1 MESIIPAIDLGID
14 FSKVK
19 NIYLAQMPADL
30 RKGIDGYVS
39 LVQGPLALDPLDGS
53 SFSSLIDR
61 RTRSKVSFVTEMDS
75 GLFISDS
82 PDLPFSGLSALTS
95 PTSCELTVRS
105 WLLCFPVCRL
115 FPSRHFCHELISMFK
130 PI

>member
-53 SFSSLIDR
+53 LFLFVNRQKNKIKGILRDGNGFWLVYKRLSRSSLQWPVSTDQSDFMRIDC
-61 RTRSKVSFVTEMDS
+61 SQ
-75 GLFISDS
+75 LAA
-82 PDLPFSGLSALTS
+82 LLSGLSIVPQPAFLPRTYKY
-95 PTSCELTVRS
+95 V
-105 WLLCFPVCRL
+105 
-115 FPSRHFCHELISMFK
+115 
-130 PI
+130 

>member
-1 MESIIPAIDLGID
+1 MESIIPSIDLGID

-53 SFSSLIDR
+53 LFLFVNRQKNKIKGILRDGNGFWLVYKRLSRSSLQWPVSTDQSDFMRIDC
-61 RTRSKVSFVTEMDS
+61 SQLAS
-75 GLFISDS
+75 L
-82 PDLPFSGLSALTS
+82 LSGLSIVPQPAFLPRTYKY
-95 PTSCELTVRS
+95 V
-105 WLLCFPVCRL
+105 
-115 FPSRHFCHELISMFK
+115 
-130 PI
+130 

>member
-1 MESIIPAIDLGID
+1 MFDTYGID

-53 SFSSLIDR
+53 LFLFVNRQKNKIKGILRDGNGFWLVYKRLSRSSLQWPVSTDQSDFMRIDC
-61 RTRSKVSFVTEMDS
+61 SQLAS
-75 GLFISDS
+75 L
-82 PDLPFSGLSALTS
+82 LSGLSIVPQPAFLPRTYKY
-95 PTSCELTVRS
+95 V
-105 WLLCFPVCRL
+105 
-115 FPSRHFCHELISMFK
+115 
-130 PI
+130 

>member
-53 SFSSLIDR
+53 LFHVVNRQKNKIKGILRDGNGFWLVYKRLSRSSLQWPVSTDQSDFMRIDC
-61 RTRSKVSFVTEMDS
+61 SQLAS
-75 GLFISDS
+75 L
-82 PDLPFSGLSALTS
+82 LSGLSIVPQPAFLPRTYKY
-95 PTSCELTVRS
+95 V
-105 WLLCFPVCRL
+105 
-115 FPSRHFCHELISMFK
+115 
-130 PI
+130 

>member
-1 MESIIPAIDLGID
+1 MQSIIPAIDLGID

-53 SFSSLIDR
+53 LFLFVNRQKNKIKGILRDGNGFWLVYKRLSRSSLQWPVSTDQSDFMRIDC
-61 RTRSKVSFVTEMDS
+61 SQLAS
-75 GLFISDS
+75 L
-82 PDLPFSGLSALTS
+82 LSGLSIVPQPAFLPRTYKY
-95 PTSCELTVRS
+95 V
-105 WLLCFPVCRL
+105 
-115 FPSRHFCHELISMFK
+115 
-130 PI
+130 

>member
-53 SFSSLIDR
+53 LFLFVNRQKNKIKGILRDGNGFWLVYKRLSRSSLQWPVSTDQSDFMRIDC
-61 RTRSKVSFVTEMDS
+61 SQLAS
-75 GLFISDS
+75 L
-82 PDLPFSGLSALTS
+82 LSGLSIVPQPAFLPRTYKY
-95 PTSCELTVRS
+95 V
-105 WLLCFPVCRL
+105 
-115 FPSRHFCHELISMFK
+115 
-130 PI
+130 

>member
-53 SFSSLIDR
+53 LFLFVNRQKNKIKGILRDGNGFWLVYKRLSRSSLQWPVTTDQSDFMRIDC
-61 RTRSKVSFVTEMDS
+61 SQLAS
-75 GLFISDS
+75 L
-82 PDLPFSGLSALTS
+82 LSGLSIVPQPAFLPRTYKY
-95 PTSCELTVRS
+95 V
-105 WLLCFPVCRL
+105 
-115 FPSRHFCHELISMFK
+115 
-130 PI
+130 

>member
-53 SFSSLIDR
+53 LFLFVNRQKNKIKGIIRDGNGFWLVYKRLSRSSLQWPVSTDQSDFMRIDC
-61 RTRSKVSFVTEMDS
+61 SQLAS
-75 GLFISDS
+75 L
-82 PDLPFSGLSALTS
+82 LSGLSIVPQPAFLPRTYKY
-95 PTSCELTVRS
+95 V
-105 WLLCFPVCRL
+105 
-115 FPSRHFCHELISMFK
+115 
-130 PI
+130 

>member
-53 SFSSLIDR
+53 LFLFVNRQKNKIKGILRDGNGFWLVYKRLSRSSLQWP
-61 RTRSKVSFVTEMDS
+61 VSTDQ
-75 GLFISDS
+75 SD
-82 PDLPFSGLSALTS
+82 F
-95 PTSCELTVRS
+95 
-105 WLLCFPVCRL
+105 CFCQLKTGPVA
-115 FPSRHFCHELISMFK
+115 
-130 PI
+130 

>member
-39 LVQGPLALDPLDGS
+39 PVQGPLALDPLDGS
-53 SFSSLIDR
+53 LFLFVNRQKNKIKGILRDGNGFWLVYKRLSRSSLQWPVSTDQSDFMRIDC
-61 RTRSKVSFVTEMDS
+61 SQLAS
-75 GLFISDS
+75 L
-82 PDLPFSGLSALTS
+82 LSGLSIVPQPAFLPRTYKY
-95 PTSCELTVRS
+95 V
-105 WLLCFPVCRL
+105 
-115 FPSRHFCHELISMFK
+115 
-130 PI
+130 

>member
-53 SFSSLIDR
+53 LFLFVNRQKNKIKGILRDGNGFWLVYKRLSRSSLQWP
-61 RTRSKVSFVTEMDS
+61 V
-75 GLFISDS
+75 S
-82 PDLPFSGLSALTS
+82 PDQSDFMRIDCSQLASLLSGLSIVPQPAFLPRTYKY
-95 PTSCELTVRS
+95 V
-105 WLLCFPVCRL
+105 
-115 FPSRHFCHELISMFK
+115 
-130 PI
+130 

>member
-53 SFSSLIDR
+53 LFLFVNRQKNKIKGILRDGNGFWLVYKRLSRSSLQWPVSTDQSDFMRIDC
-61 RTRSKVSFVTEMDS
+61 SQLASLLS
-75 GLFISDS
+75 GLLIVPQPAF
-82 PDLPFSGLSALTS
+82 LPRTYKY
-95 PTSCELTVRS
+95 V
-105 WLLCFPVCRL
+105 
-115 FPSRHFCHELISMFK
+115 
-130 PI
+130 

>member
-30 RKGIDGYVS
+30 RKGIDGYVF

-53 SFSSLIDR
+53 LFLFVNRQKNKIKGILRDGNGFWLVYKRLSRSSLQWPVSTDQSDFMRIDC
-61 RTRSKVSFVTEMDS
+61 SQLAS
-75 GLFISDS
+75 L
-82 PDLPFSGLSALTS
+82 LSGLSIVPQPAFLPRTYKY
-95 PTSCELTVRS
+95 V
-105 WLLCFPVCRL
+105 
-115 FPSRHFCHELISMFK
+115 
-130 PI
+130 

>member
-19 NIYLAQMPADL
+19 NIYLARIPADL

-53 SFSSLIDR
+53 LFLFVNRQKNKIKGILRDGNGFWLVYKRLSRSSLQWPVSTDQSDFMRIDC
-61 RTRSKVSFVTEMDS
+61 SQLAS
-75 GLFISDS
+75 L
-82 PDLPFSGLSALTS
+82 LSGLSIVPQPAFLPRTYKY
-95 PTSCELTVRS
+95 V
-105 WLLCFPVCRL
+105 
-115 FPSRHFCHELISMFK
+115 
-130 PI
+130 

>member
-1 MESIIPAIDLGID
+1 MFDTYPAIDLGID

-53 SFSSLIDR
+53 LFLFVNRQKNKIKGILRDGNGFWLVYKRLSRSSLQWPVSTDQSDFMRIDC
-61 RTRSKVSFVTEMDS
+61 SQLAS
-75 GLFISDS
+75 L
-82 PDLPFSGLSALTS
+82 LSGLSIVPQPAFLPRTYKY
-95 PTSCELTVRS
+95 V
-105 WLLCFPVCRL
+105 
-115 FPSRHFCHELISMFK
+115 
-130 PI
+130 

>member
-1 MESIIPAIDLGID
+1 MESIIPAIDLGVD

-53 SFSSLIDR
+53 LFLFVNRQKNKIKGILRDGNGFWLVYKRLSRSSLQWPVSTDQSDFMRIDC
-61 RTRSKVSFVTEMDS
+61 SQLAS
-75 GLFISDS
+75 L
-82 PDLPFSGLSALTS
+82 LSGLSIVPQPAFLPRTYKY
-95 PTSCELTVRS
+95 V
-105 WLLCFPVCRL
+105 
-115 FPSRHFCHELISMFK
+115 
-130 PI
+130 

>member
-14 FSKVK
+14 FSKVE

-53 SFSSLIDR
+53 LFLFVIDR

-105 WLLCFPVCRL
+105 WLLCFSGLSIVPQPAFLPRTYKYV
-115 FPSRHFCHELISMFK
+115 
-130 PI
+130 

>member
-30 RKGIDGYVS
+30 RKEIDGYVS

-53 SFSSLIDR
+53 LFLFVNRQKNKIKGILRDGNGFWLVYKRLSRSSLQWPVSTDQSDFMRIDC
-61 RTRSKVSFVTEMDS
+61 SQLAS
-75 GLFISDS
+75 L
-82 PDLPFSGLSALTS
+82 LSGLSIVPQPAFLPRTYKY
-95 PTSCELTVRS
+95 V
-105 WLLCFPVCRL
+105 
-115 FPSRHFCHELISMFK
+115 
-130 PI
+130 